1 MDCRLK
7 LYSATTL
14 ILICFTQFAQ
24 AANSGSNWFQSDINL
39 GTKIMT
45 VPTPD
50 QSRAWATCA
59 VAYEFSALIY
69 GIEDSSSAAVSEQQN
84 MANGARLASGI
95 VFVFDSF
102 KEETPTPVEFQA
114 KWKLAQLAMNSNYE
128 TISTSAFASF
138 ERDQEGM
145 LQGHVP
151 TYEICWSWREEQQ
164 TYVDFWRELYGSGLL
179 D

>member
-1 MDCRLK
+1 MGCRLK

-39 GTKIMT
+39 ETKIMT

-59 VAYEFSALIY
+59 VAYEFAALIY
-69 GIEDSSSAAVSEQQN
+69 AGEDSSSAAVCEQQN
-84 MANGARLASGI
+84 MSNGARLASGI

-102 KEETPTPVEFQA
+102 KEEAPTPVEFQA
-114 KWKLAQLAMNSNYE
+114 KWKLAQLAMKSNYE
-128 TISTSAFASF
+128 TITTSTLAGL
-138 ERDQEGM
+138 ERDEEAM
-145 LQGHVP
+145 FVVACFHV
-151 TYEICWSWREEQQ
+151 R
-164 TYVDFWRELYGSGLL
+164 DLLELV
-179 D
+179 